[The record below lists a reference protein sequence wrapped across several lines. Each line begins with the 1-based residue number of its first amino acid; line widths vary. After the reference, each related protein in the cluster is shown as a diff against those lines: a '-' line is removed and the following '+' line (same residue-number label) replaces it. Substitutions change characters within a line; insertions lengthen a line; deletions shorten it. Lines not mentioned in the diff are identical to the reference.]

1 MKMIEQN
8 SQEANTYVAVQPVA
22 SGRHTGRKWAVGI
35 LIFLGAILLILAN
48 VGFWAYFTLLN
59 TNGWVAA
66 VGPLSRDPD
75 VAGLVSEYAVGQ
87 LFEQV
92 DVLKIAAE
100 ALPPE
105 LQILAGPLVV
115 GVQRFADQ
123 AAAELIMTDA
133 FNNVWVAFN
142 RTGHTIVMGILKGRG
157 DRAFFEEGNLV
168 LDLSDVYG
176 FVQDRLGVRG
186 LDLIPQTE
194 GGRLVLMS
202 SQQVAVLQEVVGYL
216 NALGLLLPLLTIVA
230 FGAAVWVSLWR
241 RQTVIWIGVAMAV
254 VMFISLIVFSGLRS
268 YVLVSLQDPLV
279 RELGRAIL
287 NVITHGLMVQTIFF
301 LIAGVLL
308 IIGGWQAA
316 PDSALRRWEAARK
329 EKEAAEAAQQL
340 AD

>member
-1 MKMIEQN
+1 MKMMEQN
-8 SQEANTYVAVQPVA
+8 SQGADTYVAVQPVA
-22 SGRHTGRKWAVGI
+22 TGRHTGRKWAVGI
-35 LIFLGAILLILAN
+35 LIVLGAILLILAN
-48 VGFWAYFTLLN
+48 VAFWAYFTLLN

-75 VAGLVSEYAVGQ
+75 VAGLVSQYAVGQ

-92 DVLKIAAE
+92 DVQGIAAQ

-115 GVQRFADQ
+115 GLRQVAGD
-123 AAAELIMTDA
+123 AATELIMTDA

-142 RTGHTIVMGILKGRG
+142 RTGHRIVMGILKGRG
-157 DRAFFEEGNLV
+157 DRAYFEQGNLV
-168 LDLSDVYG
+168 LDLSDVYS
-176 FVQDRLGVRG
+176 FIQDRLGVEN
-186 LDLIPQTE
+186 LDLIPQAE

-216 NALGLLLPLLTIVA
+216 NALGLLLPLLTIIA

-254 VMFISLIVFSGLRS
+254 VMFISLIVFSGVRS
-268 YVLVSLQDPLV
+268 SVLVSLEDPFV
-279 RELGRAIL
+279 RELGRAIIH
-287 NVITHGLMVQTIFF
+287 VVTHGLLVQTIFF
-301 LIAGVLL
+301 LIAGVLM

-316 PDSALRRWEAARK
+316 PDSALRRWDAARK
-329 EKEAAEAAQQL
+329 EKEAAEAAQEM